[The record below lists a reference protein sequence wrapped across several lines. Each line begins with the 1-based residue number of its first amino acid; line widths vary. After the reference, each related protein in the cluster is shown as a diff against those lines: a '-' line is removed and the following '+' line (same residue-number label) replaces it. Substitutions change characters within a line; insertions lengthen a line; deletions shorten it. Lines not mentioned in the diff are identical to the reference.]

1 MKIGII
7 LGTRPEIIKMSPI
20 IRHCSSQSIDFFI
33 LHSGQHYSYNMDKV
47 FFDEL
52 QLPEPGYNLE
62 TGSGDPGEQTARMI
76 IGIEKVLLHEKPD
89 IILVQGDTNTVLA
102 GSIAGVKNGTRIGHV
117 EAGLRSFDRSMPE
130 EVNRILA
137 DHCSDYLFAPT
148 KTAELNLIHEGIPAG
163 KISVCGN
170 TIVDAVYQNL
180 QIAGKKRTVINSL
193 HLQPGK
199 YFVLTAHRQENVD
212 DKQRILG
219 IVNGAREVYRQYGY
233 PVIFPIHP
241 RTRKQLELFRIPPPD
256 GLLLTEPL
264 GYLDFLLLEKES
276 LLVLTDSGGLQEECC
291 IMQVPCVTLRDN
303 TERPETIKVGA
314 NILVGSDPRSII
326 SGVRTMMN
334 KTRDW
339 KNPFGD
345 GKTGERIITLI
356 TSAE

>member
-20 IRHCSSQSIDFFI
+20 IRYCSMQGIGFFI

-52 QLPEPGYNLE
+52 QLPEPSYNLE

-76 IGIEKVLLHEKPD
+76 IGIEKVLLHENPD
-89 IILVQGDTNTVLA
+89 VILVQGDTNTVLA
-102 GSIAGVKNGTRIGHV
+102 GAIAGVKTGTQIGHV

-130 EVNRILA
+130 EINRILA

-148 KTAELNLIHEGIPAG
+148 KTAEQNLIHEGIPVG
-163 KISVCGN
+163 KIRVCGN

-180 QIAGKKRTVINSL
+180 QIAGKKRTVISSL
-193 HLQPGK
+193 HLHPGK

-219 IVNGAREVYRQYGY
+219 IINGVREVYLQYGY

-256 GLLLTEPL
+256 GLLFTEPL

-303 TERPETIKVGA
+303 TERPETIEVGA
-314 NILVGSDPRSII
+314 NILVGSDSRSII
-326 SGVRTMMN
+326 TGVRTMMN
-334 KTRDW
+334 KARDW

-345 GKTGERIITLI
+345 GKSGERIINSI
-356 TSAE
+356 TSEA